1 MTDEPSQGFQM
12 SGRRASLE
20 IAIVL
25 GLIAIAVIVVLA
37 LVKAGAGV
45 LADYVPTSFDRT
57 LGDQAGRAVETTS
70 SPCTDPGPKQ
80 YVETIA
86 APLVRSL
93 GDKRWDFRFIVVE
106 NDEINAFA
114 LPGGFVAV
122 NMGLLSK
129 AESGEEVAAVL
140 AHELQ
145 HVVCRHGTRRMLRQL
160 GTSVAFTAVFGSPD
174 IAVPASVV
182 REFLSNAYDRS
193 EESEAD
199 ARGLTLLLQAGVDP
213 GGMATFFTRLEKT
226 SLAPPAIISTHPD
239 PGDRAEKAKLAASG
253 AKPTVTLPSP
263 KGLHC
268 K

>member
-12 SGRRASLE
+12 SGRRAFIE

-25 GLIAIAVIVVLA
+25 GIIALAVVVVLG
-37 LVKAGAGV
+37 LIKAAAGV
-45 LADYVPTSFDRT
+45 LANYVPTSFDRT
-57 LGDQAGRAVETTS
+57 LGDQAGRAVEATS
-70 SPCTDPGPKQ
+70 SPCPDSGPKR
-80 YVETIA
+80 YVESIA
-86 APLVRSL
+86 APLVRAL
-93 GDKRWDFRFIVVE
+93 GDKRWEFRFIVVDS
-106 NDEINAFA
+106 DEVNAFA
-114 LPGGFVAV
+114 LPGGFVTV
-122 NMGLLSK
+122 NMGLLAS

-160 GTSVAFTAVFGSPD
+160 GTAVVFGAVFGSTD
-174 IAVPASVV
+174 VAVPATVV
-182 REFLSNAYDRS
+182 KDFLSNAYDRS

-199 ARGLTLLLQAGVDP
+199 ARGLTLLSQAGVDP

-226 SLAPPAIISTHPD
+226 SMAPPAIISTHPD
-239 PGDRAEKAKLAASG
+239 PGDRAEKAALAAKG
-253 AKPTVTLPSP
+253 AKPTVSLPSP